1 MIRLQAAGEYDIV
14 SGTRYAPGGGVAG
27 WDFRRKLT
35 SRGANVLAS
44 TLLQQPVRPFA
55 SHGASQHVCPG
66 ALSACG
72 TLRGPVHARFGV
84 LVQKLLRV
92 HHCCVRSQHRCMT
105 QPHLY
110 AARSS

>member
-44 TLLQQPVRPFA
+44 TLLQQQARPFV
-55 SHGASQHVCPG
+55 SNVGGQHVCPG
-66 ALSACG
+66 DLSACG
-72 TLRGPVHARFGV
+72 ALRGPVQAGFGV
-84 LVQKLLRV
+84 FVQALLRV
-92 HHCCVRSQHRCMT
+92 QHCWARGQYRCMT
-105 QPHLY
+105 AISVCSPQ
-110 AARSS
+110 